1 MSRSTIRTAVK
12 NYFDAPAIPGLV
24 KVRSA
29 RPKAWP
35 TPDDWRHDTL
45 LSTMGGYVYIE
56 GVVEKRATTGK
67 RYLEYTVG
75 LQLIFRTRDTDAE
88 AAMAAFDTMIDAIKA
103 HARVKPAGGGG
114 LGVSDGSIFQA
125 AEKLLEDLS
134 DDTQDD
140 ALLQSVRA
148 VVRFDVS
155 EWITA

>member
-1 MSRSTIRTAVK
+1 MSRQTIRLAVK
-12 NYFDAPAIPGLV
+12 QYFDAPAIPGLV
-24 KVRSA
+24 KVRTA
-29 RPKAWP
+29 RPKNWP
-35 TPDDWRHDTL
+35 QPEDWRHETL

-56 GVVEKRATTGK
+56 NVVERRAATGK

-103 HARVKPAGGGG
+103 RARVKPPGGGG
-114 LGVSDGSIFQA
+114 LGVSDGTIFQA

-140 ALLQSVRA
+140 PLLQSVRA